1 MDEEYA
7 QIGSDYNAR
16 EKEWVRKIEFEQ
28 SLLERQ
34 REYVGCELG
43 KRVAEER
50 KKVAA
55 RRMNRRVDEESERLR
70 HVLEKAEREAQLM
83 GMIADN
89 YQKEIAR
96 RKASSAM
103 NEDSTTTQRTG
114 VQSANM
120 VLFASKKVQQQMVM
134 SGANIDEKII
144 EKVEYSADDKKTMR
158 KSNDGRKTPKIAS

>member
-43 KRVAEER
+43 KRVTEEK

-96 RKASSAM
+96 RKAA
-103 NEDSTTTQRTG
+103 NEETMTTQRAG

-120 VLFASKKVQQQMVM
+120 VLFASKKVQQQMAM
-134 SGANIDEKII
+134 GGANIDEKII
-144 EKVEYSADDKKTMR
+144 EKVEYKADDKKTMR